1 MLAQQGYFQ
10 PQHGQQGGQASQ
22 FSASGGYQQMG
33 RGQGDIMRGRRGP
46 KNYAR
51 SDERLRE
58 LICERLLQEQMVDA
72 SDVSVEVKDGLVTLE
87 GTVPE
92 RQMRHLIEDT
102 VDCCWGVQDIENHI
116 GIQSQ
121 SPNPRQGQEAEM
133 SSSGGGAG
141 QQQSRVSAGSGGL
154 SGLAAGSSTGG
165 GKSSS
170 GGPES
175 KGQGRSKE
183 E

>member
-1 MLAQQGYFQ
+1 MAQPGFFQ
-10 PQHGQQGGQASQ
+10 PSQGQGGSQ
-22 FSASGGYQQMG
+22 SSTAYQQMG
-33 RGQGDIMRGRRGP
+33 RGQSDIMRGRQGP

-58 LICERLLQEQMVDA
+58 LICERLLQEQMVDV
-72 SDVSVEVKDGLVTLE
+72 SNVSVEVKDGCVTLE

-92 RQMRHLIEDT
+92 RQMRHVIEDT

-116 GIQSQ
+116 GIQS
-121 SPNPRQGQEAEM
+121 SKQGQQDQQEKEM
-133 SSSGGGAG
+133 SAGG

-154 SGLAAGSSTGG
+154 SGLASGSSTTGG
-165 GKSSS
+165 GKSS
-170 GGPES
+170 GGGEQ
-175 KGQGRSKE
+175 KGRSKE

>member
-1 MLAQQGYFQ
+1 
-10 PQHGQQGGQASQ
+10 
-22 FSASGGYQQMG
+22 
-33 RGQGDIMRGRRGP
+33 MRGRRGP

-58 LICERLLQEQMVDA
+58 LICERLLQEQMVDV
-72 SDVSVEVKDGLVTLE
+72 SNVSVEVKDGSVTLE

-116 GIQSQ
+116 GIQASSQ
-121 SPNPRQGQEAEM
+121 GKQGQQETEM
-133 SSSGGGAG
+133 SGGGGG

-154 SGLAAGSSTGG
+154 SGLASSGGSSTAG

-170 GGPES
+170 GGGEQQ
-175 KGQGRSKE
+175 KGRSKE